1 MWTDSIR
8 ILRGN
13 VVLYGV
19 QMGMLAGEAYRVTV
33 ERWKGKKV
41 RTEMQMVAVAVNH
54 NDGAS
59 PSDDLESTCAFLSGA
74 TSSETLP
81 CQHHR

>member
-1 MWTDSIR
+1 MGMWSY
-8 ILRGN
+8 N
-13 VVLYGV
+13 GV
-19 QMGMLAGEAYRVTV
+19 QMGMLAGEAYRVMV

-59 PSDDLESTCAFLSGA
+59 PSDDLE
-74 TSSETLP
+74 
-81 CQHHR
+81 